1 MGMEWR
7 LLNAL
12 FVVVVSEAFVGVVG
26 SRVRCFFFL
35 RCVSLMAV
43 VVVFVDIG
51 VVAVVVAF
59 VVVLAVGWRC
69 WLLPLLSFCVS
80 MLCRRWFCLRSW
92 LLLLLLVVLQLI
104 VVCNCGWMLVVCCH
118 KYWCQR
124 PLCCRWRCQCCDWLC
139 ANICGM

>member
-80 MLCRRWFCLRSW
+80 TTLRVGFQVCAAVFARCVDACPDLSSFA
-92 LLLLLLVVLQLI
+92 LLVHV
-104 VVCNCGWMLVVCCH
+104 
-118 KYWCQR
+118 
-124 PLCCRWRCQCCDWLC
+124 
-139 ANICGM
+139 